1 MVFADF
7 TVKIIDVTSGAS
19 SLTPSLTI
27 LTVNL
32 VGGKR
37 STWDMG
43 GIVLMTWSGY
53 LVKRKISLLQIITH
67 PKRKMYHE
75 NGMCAESSLHDGCA

>member
-7 TVKIIDVTSGAS
+7 TVKIIDVASGAS

-53 LVKRKISLLQIITH
+53 LVKRKNLFATNYH
-67 PKRKMYHE
+67 PPKE
-75 NGMCAESSLHDGCA
+75 EDVP

>member
-1 MVFADF
+1 MVFANF
-7 TVKIIDVTSGAS
+7 TVKIIDVASGAS

-43 GIVLMTWSGY
+43 GDCIDD
-53 LVKRKISLLQIITH
+53 LVRLPSKMEKGDCIFHLTRLLNEMITS
-67 PKRKMYHE
+67 PGVY
-75 NGMCAESSLHDGCA
+75 

>member
-1 MVFADF
+1 MVFANF
-7 TVKIIDVTSGAS
+7 TVKIIDVASGAS

-53 LVKRKISLLQIITH
+53 LVKWKNLFATNYH
-67 PKRKMYHE
+67 PPKE
-75 NGMCAESSLHDGCA
+75 EDVP